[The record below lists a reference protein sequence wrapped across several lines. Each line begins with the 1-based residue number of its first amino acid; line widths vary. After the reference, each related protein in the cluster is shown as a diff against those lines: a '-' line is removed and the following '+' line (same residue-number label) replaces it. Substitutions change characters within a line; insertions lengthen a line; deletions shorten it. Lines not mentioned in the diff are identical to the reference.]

1 MDFFDPTRSILSKLR
16 ALKIA
21 LRSWNVVVFGN
32 IHARVDNAMANL
44 SAIQCSISSGGN
56 LE

>member
-1 MDFFDPTRSILSKLR
+1 MDFFNPTRSILSKLR
-16 ALKIA
+16 ALKTA
-21 LRSWNVVVFGN
+21 LRSWNVAVFGN